1 MPASPTSGFR
11 VRIAPLS
18 DGLHTETLTP
28 SADDLG
34 LDPSVFSNLAVD
46 VTLDVRDRRVRAA
59 FTARAT
65 AHLEC
70 DRTLDLYDEPVE
82 GAHEVLFVPPVA
94 AMADAADDESV
105 QVLPVDVTHVDLA
118 GPVRDTLLLALPL
131 RRVSPAA
138 RDLPIATA
146 FGGSG
151 DDDPADD
158 RWDALRALRHDS
170 DTADRSGDGSSV

>member
-1 MPASPTSGFR
+1 MLALPTSGLR

-18 DGLHTETLTP
+18 DGLHSETLTP

-34 LDPSVFSNLAVD
+34 LDPAVFSDLAVD

-65 AHLEC
+65 ARLEC

-82 GAHEVLFVPPVA
+82 GAHEVLLVPPGA
-94 AMADAADDESV
+94 AMAEAADDENV
-105 QVLPVDVTHVDLA
+105 QVLPLDATHADLA

-131 RRVSPAA
+131 RRISPAA
-138 RDLPIATA
+138 RDLPIPTA
-146 FGGSG
+146 FGGPD
-151 DDDPADD
+151 DDDPTDD
-158 RWDALRALRHDS
+158 RWDALRALRP
-170 DTADRSGDGSSV
+170 DTADRSGDGSPL